1 VIWDITLPVDPR
13 TVVWPGDHP
22 YTIDWTMRKS
32 TGDTVN
38 VTKLTLS
45 PHTGTH
51 ADAFFHCSDE
61 GQGMGEMSIVPFL
74 GPARVLDAPG
84 DGPID
89 VERLNNLDWKGASRL
104 LFKTRRSRVTDPY
117 AVPFAHFLPEAIDEL
132 GRAGV
137 TLVGLDTPSMDHF
150 HSKTLD
156 SHHALMRYGIA
167 NLENLDL
174 TDVPAGDYELIA
186 LPLKVMGVDGSPV
199 RAVLRTVDTGDQR
212 PASDREGAATA

>member
-1 VIWDITLPVDPR
+1 MIWDITAKVDPK
-13 TVVWPGDHP
+13 TAVWPGDHP
-22 YTIDWTMRKS
+22 FTTEWTLRKS
-32 TGDTVN
+32 GGDTVN
-38 VTKLTLS
+38 VAKLTLS

-61 GQGMGEMSIVPFL
+61 GAGMGEMSLEPYL

-89 VERLNNLDWKGASRL
+89 VERLRTLKWSGASRL

-117 AVPFAHFLPEAIDEL
+117 ATPFAHLTVGAVHEF
-132 GRAGV
+132 GKAGIV
-137 TLVGLDTPSMDHF
+137 LVGLDTPSMDDF

-156 SHHALMRYGIA
+156 AHHALMRYGIA

-174 TDVPAGDYELIA
+174 TDVHPGDYELIA
-186 LPLKVMGVDGSPV
+186 LPLRLMGIDGSPV
-199 RAVLRTVDTGDQR
+199 RAVLRTV
-212 PASDREGAATA
+212 S

>member
-1 VIWDITLPVDPR
+1 LIYDITAPVTP
-13 TVVWPGDHP
+13 TIAVWPGDHP
-22 YTIDWTMRKS
+22 YFVDWTMRRS

-61 GQGMGEMSIVPFL
+61 GQGMGEMALDPYL

-89 VERLNNLDWKGASRL
+89 VERLGKLNWRGASRL
-104 LFKTRRSRVTDPY
+104 LFKTRQSRVDSPY
-117 AVPFAHFLPEAIDEL
+117 AVPFAHLTAEAVAVL
-132 GRAGV
+132 GPANIV
-137 TLVGLDTPSMDHF
+137 LIGLDTPSMDHF

-156 SHHALMRYGIA
+156 AHHALMKHGIA

-174 TDVPAGDYELIA
+174 TDVPPGDYELIA
-186 LPLKVMGVDGSPV
+186 LPLKLMGVDGSPV
-199 RAVLRTVDTGDQR
+199 RAVLRTVF
-212 PASDREGAATA
+212 